1 MNNTLSL
8 PPIHPAWPRAL
19 IALGVL
25 LVLMGALHASL
36 WAGMVGIWLRSDTF
50 AHALLVPPVVLWLV
64 WRKRTALRAMV
75 PQASGW
81 GVAWGGVGVLAVAV
95 GDLAQV
101 NALQHFGLVFMLQ
114 GAVWAVLGHAVARCL
129 AFPLLFLLFAPPF
142 GEFLLSPMMQA
153 TADFTVAALRLT
165 GVPVYRE
172 GLQFV
177 IPTGHWSVVEA
188 CSGVR
193 YLMASVM
200 VGSLFAYL
208 NFDRWPKRLAFVAFA
223 TLMPL
228 VANWVR
234 AYLIVML
241 GHLSGNELATGA
253 DHLIYGW
260 VFFGV
265 VMALMFWAG
274 SRFADPLPAS
284 GDTALVAGEAATA
297 GAGRASWQGAAP
309 LALLL
314 LLAVAAASRWHHEP
328 PPQDWRAAL
337 GTPLAGMAVDA
348 APPAGLGLVPGADA
362 QARWVS
368 AAGDVLP
375 PAHLYLAFVAQQRAK
390 ARAVASTSVIAAH
403 GDARWQV
410 LRTGQRLIDG
420 ASLDEWRLRARTLG
434 QEGEWRVWRW
444 YWVNGWV
451 GSNPVHAKWQLM
463 WQRAKGQGDAAAMA
477 VIMVREGEDADR
489 ALQSRWRGL
498 RDPLNERLSALSRQ
512 AAPGHNGGLA
522 R

>member
-1 MNNTLSL
+1 
-8 PPIHPAWPRAL
+8 
-19 IALGVL
+19 
-25 LVLMGALHASL
+25 
-36 WAGMVGIWLRSDTF
+36 LRSDTC
-50 AHALLVPPVVLWLV
+50 AHALLVPPMVLWLV
-64 WRKRTALRAMV
+64 WRKRSALRALV

-81 GVAWGGVGVLAVAV
+81 GVAWAGGGVLAVAV

-101 NALQHFGLVFMLQ
+101 NALQHFGLVFLLQ
-114 GAVWAVLGHAVARCL
+114 GAVWAVLGNQVARCL

-142 GEFLLSPMMQA
+142 GEFLLPPMMQA

-234 AYLIVML
+234 AYLIVMM

-274 SRFADPLPAS
+274 SRFADPLPAQ
-284 GDTALVAGEAATA
+284 ATA
-297 GAGRASWQGAAP
+297 SLPEAVVASGSPPRAAWQGALP
-309 LALLL
+309 VGLGLAL
-314 LLAVAAASRWHHEP
+314 AAALASRWHHP
-328 PPQDWRAAL
+328 APALDWPAAL
-337 GTPLAGMAVDA
+337 GAPVAGAVSDA

-362 QARWVS
+362 QARWRF
-368 AAGDVLP
+368 AAADGQP
-375 PAHLYLAFVAQQRAK
+375 QAHLYLAFVAHQRPS
-390 ARAVASTSVIAAH
+390 ARAVASTSVIVAH
-403 GDARWQV
+403 SDARWQV
-410 LRTGQRLIDG
+410 LGSGKRQVEGV
-420 ASLDEWRLRARTLG
+420 SVDEWRLSARTQG

-444 YWVNGWV
+444 YWVNGWA
-451 GSNPVHAKWQLM
+451 GSNPVQAKWQLM
-463 WQRAKGQGDAAAMA
+463 WQRAWGQGDAAAM
-477 VIMVREGEDADR
+477 VVLMVPEGEGADR
-489 ALQSRWRGL
+489 ALQSRWAEL
-498 RDPLNERLSALSRQ
+498 QAPLNERLSALSRQ